1 MPEAVKWRITLGM
14 LAGVI
19 TRDEIRSTYDTIRPC
34 IRRTPVVRVDL
45 SELDP
50 AGPALPVVT
59 LKLEQLQCAGSF
71 KARGA
76 FANLLLRDVPPA
88 GVVAASGGNHGVAVA
103 YAAHR
108 RGVPARIFV
117 PTVSAP
123 AKMER
128 IRQLGAELMVTGERY
143 ADALDAAQAW
153 VESSGAMSVHAFDQ
167 RETLLG
173 QGTLALELAGQAPEM
188 GPEMGTALDTVL
200 VPVGGGG
207 LIGGIAAYF
216 AGAVRVIGVEP
227 DGAPTLTRARAEG
240 RPADAPAEGV
250 AADALAPRRVGELVF
265 PITQAYVEDVVL
277 VDDASILAAQ
287 RALWQAARIA
297 AEPAASVGIAAL
309 LTGAYKPAPGEHV
322 AVVISGANM
331 APSQLE
337 SAAWLRHV
345 PAPFG
350 IIEIFGRTD
359 LGSRT
364 WIRDTLLLCGS
375 SSRPRPTTRPACS
388 PCRGLNR
395 WWNGRTSGWSRS
407 GSGASRGTW
416 SASSTTTARCTP
428 SRSSASG
435 WPGASTGCS
444 GRWPS

>member
-1 MPEAVKWRITLGM
+1 MIS
-14 LAGVI
+14 
-19 TRDEIRSTYDTIRPC
+19 RDEIRGTYDIIRPYV
-34 IRRTPVVRVDL
+34 RRTPVVQLDL
-45 SELDP
+45 ADLDP
-50 AGPALPVVT
+50 AAGELPDVT

-128 IRQLGAELMVTGERY
+128 IRQLDAELVVTGDRY
-143 ADALDAAQAW
+143 ADALAAAQAW
-153 VESSGAMSVHAFDQ
+153 VQSSGAMSVHAFDQ

-173 QGTLALELAGQAPEM
+173 QGTLGLELTGQADQ
-188 GPEMGTALDTVL
+188 LDTVL

-207 LIGGIAAYF
+207 LIGGIAAWF
-216 AGAVRVIGVEP
+216 AGSDPRTRVIGVEP

-265 PITQAYVEDVVL
+265 PITQAHVEDVVL
-277 VDDASILAAQ
+277 VGDAAILAAQ

-309 LTGAYKPAPGEHV
+309 LTGAYKPVPGERV

-331 APSQLE
+331 APGQLE
-337 SAAWLRHV
+337 R
-345 PAPFG
+345 
-350 IIEIFGRTD
+350 
-359 LGSRT
+359 
-364 WIRDTLLLCGS
+364 
-375 SSRPRPTTRPACS
+375 
-388 PCRGLNR
+388 
-395 WWNGRTSGWSRS
+395 
-407 GSGASRGTW
+407 
-416 SASSTTTARCTP
+416 
-428 SRSSASG
+428 
-435 WPGASTGCS
+435 
-444 GRWPS
+444 

>member
-1 MPEAVKWRITLGM
+1 M

-19 TRDEIRSTYDTIRPC
+19 TRDEIRGTYDTIRPF

-45 SELDP
+45 SELEP
-50 AGPALPVVT
+50 AGPAPLWTTLPAVT

-108 RGVPARIFV
+108 RSVPARIFV

-128 IRQLGAELMVTGERY
+128 IRQLGAELIVTGERY
-143 ADALDAAQAW
+143 ADALAAAQAW
-153 VESSGAMSVHAFDQ
+153 AQSSGAMSVHAFDQ

-173 QGTLALELAGQAPEM
+173 QGTLALELAAQA
-188 GPEMGTALDTVL
+188 PEMGTALDTVL

-216 AGAVRVIGVEP
+216 AGTVRVIGVEP
-227 DGAPTLTRARAEG
+227 EGAPTLTRARAEG

-309 LTGAYKPAPGEHV
+309 LTGAYKPASGEHV

-337 SAAWLRHV
+337 SQL
-345 PAPFG
+345 
-350 IIEIFGRTD
+350 D
-359 LGSRT
+359 
-364 WIRDTLLLCGS
+364 
-375 SSRPRPTTRPACS
+375 
-388 PCRGLNR
+388 
-395 WWNGRTSGWSRS
+395 
-407 GSGASRGTW
+407 
-416 SASSTTTARCTP
+416 
-428 SRSSASG
+428 
-435 WPGASTGCS
+435 
-444 GRWPS
+444 

>member
-1 MPEAVKWRITLGM
+1 M

-19 TRDEIRSTYDTIRPC
+19 TRDEIRETYDTIRPF
-34 IRRTPVVRVDL
+34 IRRTPVVRIDL

-50 AGPALPVVT
+50 SGPALPAVT

-108 RGVPARIFV
+108 RSVPARIFV

-128 IRQLGAELMVTGERY
+128 IRQLGAELIVTGERY
-143 ADALDAAQAW
+143 ADALAAAQAW
-153 VESSGAMSVHAFDQ
+153 VQSSGAMSVHAFDQ

-173 QGTLALELAGQAPEM
+173 QGTVALELAAQAPEM
-188 GPEMGTALDTVL
+188 GPEMDRALDTVL

-216 AGAVRVIGVEP
+216 AGTAPKIRVIGVEP
-227 DGAPTLTRARAEG
+227 EGAPTLTRARAEG
-240 RPADAPAEGV
+240 RPADASAEGV

-287 RALWQAARIA
+287 QALWQAVRIA

-337 SAAWLRHV
+337 SQ
-345 PAPFG
+345 
-350 IIEIFGRTD
+350 
-359 LGSRT
+359 LG
-364 WIRDTLLLCGS
+364 
-375 SSRPRPTTRPACS
+375 
-388 PCRGLNR
+388 
-395 WWNGRTSGWSRS
+395 
-407 GSGASRGTW
+407 
-416 SASSTTTARCTP
+416 
-428 SRSSASG
+428 
-435 WPGASTGCS
+435 
-444 GRWPS
+444 

>member
-1 MPEAVKWRITLGM
+1 
-14 LAGVI
+14 VI
-19 TRDEIRSTYDTIRPC
+19 TRDEISSTYDTIRPF
-34 IRRTPVVRVDL
+34 IRRTPVV
-45 SELDP
+45 ELELEL
-50 AGPALPVVT
+50 GELPSVT

-103 YAAHR
+103 YAANR

-117 PTVSAP
+117 PVVSSP

-128 IRQLGAELMVTGERY
+128 IRQLGAELVVTGDRY
-143 ADALDAAQAW
+143 ADALAAAQDW
-153 VESSGAMSVHAFDQ
+153 VTSSGAMSVHAFDQ

-173 QGTLALELAGQAPEM
+173 QGTLALELAGQADRV
-188 GPEMGTALDTVL
+188 DTVL

-207 LIGGIAAYF
+207 LIGGIAAWF
-216 AGAVRVIGVEP
+216 GVGTPKTRVIGVEP

-277 VDDASILAAQ
+277 VDDAAILTAQ
-287 RALWQAARIA
+287 RMLWQTARIA

-331 APSQLE
+331 APGQLE
-337 SAAWLRHV
+337 QEA
-345 PAPFG
+345 
-350 IIEIFGRTD
+350 GR
-359 LGSRT
+359 GEQ
-364 WIRDTLLLCGS
+364 
-375 SSRPRPTTRPACS
+375 PP
-388 PCRGLNR
+388 
-395 WWNGRTSGWSRS
+395 RS
-407 GSGASRGTW
+407 G
-416 SASSTTTARCTP
+416 
-428 SRSSASG
+428 
-435 WPGASTGCS
+435 
-444 GRWPS
+444 

>member
-1 MPEAVKWRITLGM
+1 MPEAVRWRITLGM
-14 LAGVI
+14 LADVI
-19 TRDEIRSTYDTIRPC
+19 SRDDIRGTYDTIRPF

-50 AGPALPVVT
+50 GGTALPAVT

-71 KARGA
+71 KVRGA
-76 FANLLLRDVPPA
+76 FANLLLRDVPAA

-128 IRQLGAELMVTGERY
+128 IRQLGAELVVTGERY
-143 ADALDAAQAW
+143 ADALAAAQAW

-173 QGTLALELAGQAPEM
+173 QGTLALELAGQALEM
-188 GPEMGTALDTVL
+188 GPEMGRALDTVL

-207 LIGGIAAYF
+207 LIGGIAAWF
-216 AGAVRVIGVEP
+216 AGTVRVIGVEP

-309 LTGAYKPAPGEHV
+309 LSGAYKPAPGEHV

-337 SAAWLRHV
+337 SRV
-345 PAPFG
+345 
-350 IIEIFGRTD
+350 D
-359 LGSRT
+359 
-364 WIRDTLLLCGS
+364 
-375 SSRPRPTTRPACS
+375 
-388 PCRGLNR
+388 
-395 WWNGRTSGWSRS
+395 
-407 GSGASRGTW
+407 
-416 SASSTTTARCTP
+416 
-428 SRSSASG
+428 
-435 WPGASTGCS
+435 
-444 GRWPS
+444 

>member
-1 MPEAVKWRITLGM
+1 M
-14 LAGVI
+14 LADVI
-19 TRDEIRSTYDTIRPC
+19 SRDDIRGTYDTIRPF
-34 IRRTPVVRVDL
+34 IRRTPVIRVDL
-45 SELDP
+45 SDLEP
-50 AGPALPVVT
+50 AATALPAVT
-59 LKLEQLQCAGSF
+59 LKLEYLQCAGSF

-123 AKMER
+123 AKIER
-128 IRQLGAELMVTGERY
+128 IRRLGAELAVTGERY
-143 ADALDAAQAW
+143 ADALAAAQAW
-153 VESSGAMSVHAFDQ
+153 AQSSGAMSVHAFDQ

-173 QGTLALELAGQAPEM
+173 QGTVALELAGQAPEM
-188 GPEMGTALDTVL
+188 GPEMGPEIGRALDTVL

-216 AGAVRVIGVEP
+216 AGATRVIGVEP

-277 VDDASILAAQ
+277 VDDSSILAAQ

-337 SAAWLRHV
+337 SQ
-345 PAPFG
+345 
-350 IIEIFGRTD
+350 ID
-359 LGSRT
+359 
-364 WIRDTLLLCGS
+364 
-375 SSRPRPTTRPACS
+375 
-388 PCRGLNR
+388 
-395 WWNGRTSGWSRS
+395 
-407 GSGASRGTW
+407 
-416 SASSTTTARCTP
+416 
-428 SRSSASG
+428 
-435 WPGASTGCS
+435 
-444 GRWPS
+444 

>member
-1 MPEAVKWRITLGM
+1 MIS
-14 LAGVI
+14 
-19 TRDEIRSTYDTIRPC
+19 RDEIRRTYDTIRPW

-45 SELDP
+45 AELDP
-50 AGPALPVVT
+50 AGTTLPTVT

-108 RGVPARIFV
+108 RAVPAKIFV
-117 PTVSAP
+117 PSVSAP
-123 AKMER
+123 AKMAR
-128 IRQLGAELMVTGERY
+128 IRELGADLVVTGERY
-143 ADALDAAQAW
+143 ADALAAAQDW
-153 VESSGAMSVHAFDQ
+153 EVRSGAMSVHAFDQ

-173 QGTLALELAGQAPEM
+173 QGTLAIELAGQAPET
-188 GPEMGTALDTVL
+188 GSALDTVL

-207 LIGGIAAYF
+207 LIGGIAAWF

-227 DGAPTLTRARAEG
+227 DGAPTLTRARAAG

-250 AADALAPRRVGELVF
+250 AADALAPRRVGELMF

-277 VDDASILAAQ
+277 VGDPAILAAQ
-287 RALWQAARIA
+287 RALWQAARLA

-331 APSQLE
+331 APAQLE
-337 SAAWLRHV
+337 SQA
-345 PAPFG
+345 G
-350 IIEIFGRTD
+350 
-359 LGSRT
+359 
-364 WIRDTLLLCGS
+364 
-375 SSRPRPTTRPACS
+375 
-388 PCRGLNR
+388 
-395 WWNGRTSGWSRS
+395 
-407 GSGASRGTW
+407 
-416 SASSTTTARCTP
+416 
-428 SRSSASG
+428 
-435 WPGASTGCS
+435 
-444 GRWPS
+444 

>member
-1 MPEAVKWRITLGM
+1 M

-19 TRDEIRSTYDTIRPC
+19 TRDEIRDTYDTIRPF
-34 IRRTPVVRVDL
+34 IRRTPVVQVDL

-50 AGPALPVVT
+50 AGPALPTVT

-128 IRQLGAELMVTGERY
+128 IRQLGAELVVTGERY
-143 ADALDAAQAW
+143 ADALAAAQAW
-153 VESSGAMSVHAFDQ
+153 VQSSGAMSVHAFDQ

-173 QGTLALELAGQAPEM
+173 QGTVALELAAQAPDM
-188 GPEMGTALDTVL
+188 GPEMGRALDTVL

-216 AGAVRVIGVEP
+216 AGTAPKIRVIGVEP
-227 DGAPTLTRARAEG
+227 EGAPTLTRARAEG

-265 PITQAYVEDVVL
+265 PITQAYVEDVAL

-337 SAAWLRHV
+337 SQ
-345 PAPFG
+345 
-350 IIEIFGRTD
+350 
-359 LGSRT
+359 LG
-364 WIRDTLLLCGS
+364 
-375 SSRPRPTTRPACS
+375 
-388 PCRGLNR
+388 
-395 WWNGRTSGWSRS
+395 
-407 GSGASRGTW
+407 
-416 SASSTTTARCTP
+416 
-428 SRSSASG
+428 
-435 WPGASTGCS
+435 
-444 GRWPS
+444 